1 MDLKKRWTALF
12 YRHLGHH
19 GPKEGP
25 PLPPEPLRRTQTALI
40 LKILTILEI
49 LIQTPHKIRL
59 TSIRWIRYHMPNCNQ
74 RCKGEKV
81 MPELIA
87 VPIGFAGTAIRVPLD
102 VLKEAEAAETHN
114 VRGIAYSEAGEHGL
128 ALNAFKQAIELR
140 PDYVNAY
147 YNLGLNAINCGCH
160 DMAIAALSQAIAL
173 EPTFAEAYVNRG
185 IACEKNGEVDAVLE
199 RYHIT
204 VGLHPAP
211 SGCGETAYQTAIAAA
226 IEDYNTA
233 IMLNPKLA
241 AAYVNRGTA
250 CCKKGEVDASL
261 AAYST
266 AITLKPDC
274 TAGYVNRGILYDRKG
289 ENEPA
294 IADYHRAI
302 ALAPDEPVAYN
313 HRGAAYLHKGDT
325 ERAIQDA
332 NTAITLDSEYAEA
345 YYSRGVTWL
354 HLREWEKARADLIA
368 AKFKVLNI
376 IAAFRDS
383 YKSVGHFERKTGVKL
398 PEDIAAMLM
407 PKKEPGEHEKET
419 RRMLALKYYKTHEL
433 SIGLAARLACM
444 PYNEFLVFMGNY
456 RLSPFGE
463 TPGELAAECANV

>member
-1 MDLKKRWTALF
+1 
-12 YRHLGHH
+12 
-19 GPKEGP
+19 
-25 PLPPEPLRRTQTALI
+25 
-40 LKILTILEI
+40 
-49 LIQTPHKIRL
+49 
-59 TSIRWIRYHMPNCNQ
+59 
-74 RCKGEKV
+74 

-87 VPIGFAGTAIRVPLD
+87 VPIGFAGTAIRVPID
-102 VLKEAEAAETHN
+102 VLKQAEPAEAHN

-128 ALNAFKQAIELR
+128 ALDAFKQAIELK

-160 DMAIAALSQAIAL
+160 DMAIAALSKAIEL

-185 IACEKNGEVDAVLE
+185 IAYEKNGEVDAVLE

-250 CCKKGEVDASL
+250 CCKNGEIDAAL
-261 AAYST
+261 AEYST

-289 ENEPA
+289 ERARA

-302 ALAPDEPVAYN
+302 ALAPDEPIAYN
-313 HRGAAYLHKGDT
+313 HRGVAYLHKGDAK
-325 ERAIQDA
+325 RAIQDY

-345 YYSRGVTWL
+345 YYYRGVAWL
-354 HLREWEKARADLIA
+354 HLREWDKASADLIA
-368 AKFKVLNI
+368 AKFKVLDI
-376 IAAFRDS
+376 IAAFRDT
-383 YKSVGHFERKTGVKL
+383 YKSVVHFERKTGVKL

-407 PKKEPGEHEKET
+407 PKKDPGEREKAT

-444 PYNEFLVFMGNY
+444 QYNEFLTFMGKY

-463 TPGELAAECANV
+463 TPGELAAEFANV